1 MNGLLTPEWF
11 IFAASGHVT
20 EKEVIQEGRKNIPRQ
35 ILIMGK
41 EKGNSDFL
49 GNQGGGGGSRERQE
63 GEKEQS
69 SFVASDV

>member
-35 ILIMGK
+35 ILMGK

-63 GEKEQS
+63 GEREQS
-69 SFVASDV
+69 SFASSDV